1 MRWCSL
7 LLVVVGAV
15 DALAAPFAVGVSDVT
30 FVDAD
35 RGGRSVPTDL
45 HYPAATAGVDVPVAG
60 ADGERF
66 PVVVIGHGYQIP
78 ADRYGWI
85 AARLAE
91 SGFVVATPRTAGELF
106 PSHEQFGLDLAFV
119 VRALREADDDPQSP
133 FAGRIAPTA
142 AVAGHS
148 MGGGASFLAAASDP
162 SITAVVNFA
171 AAETDPSAIAACG
184 QLVRPVL
191 MFAATDDCVTPPADH
206 QIPMFQALLEGD
218 RTLVSIDGASH
229 CQFAESSFLCELGEF
244 CSPSIS
250 RTEQHDLTWFLLEPW
265 LRGMLRDEHDQRALF
280 QNRLEEQA
288 GISFLQEGIPVDA
301 PAAPV
306 GGPRLHVTPNPFNP
320 VTEIRFVLP
329 KAMTVQLDVF
339 AVDGRR
345 VRRLVSGDRVA
356 GPHTVR
362 WDGRDEA
369 GSSLASGTYRIRLRA
384 DGQVRSR
391 AVTLLK

>member
-1 MRWCSL
+1 MRWWLL
-7 LLVVVGAV
+7 LLVVAGSA
-15 DALAAPFAVGVSDVT
+15 DALAAPYAVGVSDIA

-35 RGGRSVPTDL
+35 RDGRSVPTDL
-45 HYPAATAGVDVPVAG
+45 YYPAATAGTDVPVAG
-60 ADGERF
+60 TDGERF
-66 PVVVIGHGYQIP
+66 PVVVLGHGYQIP

-85 AARLAE
+85 ATRLAS
-91 SGFVVATPRTAGELF
+91 SGFVVAAPRTAGELF

-119 VRALREADDDPQSP
+119 VRALREAGDDPQSL
-133 FAGRIAPTA
+133 FADRIAPTA

-148 MGGGASFLAAASDP
+148 MGGGASFLAAASDA

-184 QLVRPVL
+184 QLVRHVL

-265 LRGMLRDEHDQRALF
+265 LRGILRDEHDQRALF

-288 GISFLQEGIPVDA
+288 GISFLQAGIPVDA
-301 PAAPV
+301 PAAADRA
-306 GGPRLHVTPNPFNP
+306 PRLRVSPNPFNP
-320 VTEIRFVLP
+320 ATEIRFVLP
-329 KAMTVQLDVF
+329 NATTVQLDVF
-339 AVDGRR
+339 AVDGRH
-345 VRRLVSGDRVA
+345 VRSLVSDDRAA
-356 GPHTVR
+356 GSHTVR
-362 WDGRDEA
+362 WDGHDDA
-369 GSSLASGTYRIRLRA
+369 GRSLASGTYRVLLRA
-384 DGQVRSR
+384 DDRVRSR

>member
-1 MRWCSL
+1 
-7 LLVVVGAV
+7 
-15 DALAAPFAVGVSDVT
+15 
-30 FVDAD
+30 
-35 RGGRSVPTDL
+35 
-45 HYPAATAGVDVPVAG
+45 
-60 ADGERF
+60 
-66 PVVVIGHGYQIP
+66 
-78 ADRYGWI
+78 
-85 AARLAE
+85 
-91 SGFVVATPRTAGELF
+91 VVAAPRTASELF

-119 VRALREADDDPQSP
+119 VRALRAEGDDPQSP
-133 FAGRIAPTA
+133 FADRIATTA

-148 MGGGASFLAAASDP
+148 MGGGASFLAAAGDA

-184 QLVRPVL
+184 QLVRQVL

-265 LRGMLRDEHDQRALF
+265 LRGILRDEHDQRSLF

-288 GISFLQEGIPVDA
+288 GISFLQAGIPVDA
-301 PAAPV
+301 PAATDRA
-306 GGPRLHVTPNPFNP
+306 PRLRVAPNPFNP
-320 VTEIRFVLP
+320 TTEIRFVLTS
-329 KAMTVQLDVF
+329 ADRVQLDVF
-339 AVDGRR
+339 AVDGRH
-345 VRRLVSGDRVA
+345 VRSLVSGRRSA
-356 GPHTVR
+356 GQHTVI
-362 WDGRDEA
+362 WDGRDDT
-369 GSSLASGTYRIRLRA
+369 GRSLASDTYRIRLRA
-384 DGQVRSR
+384 GDQERSR